1 MSRVVI
7 QRVRHRRP
15 SYISLALDDVT
26 PAVEQA
32 DSAAVFLAVDRVNV
46 FQTVAVSVT
55 GLPTNVS
62 ATVETPSLTT
72 RDSGTAI
79 IITAE
84 ASASVGTTRVTIMAT
99 PAGLPPTTIEM
110 DVTVSAPSIPQG
122 ITITPDL
129 DVISK
134 QLGDTFDITYTLVRA
149 GGYTGNVTLTGAA
162 FPADV
167 TVSYPDGQV
176 YSGVETTKR
185 IRGVIASN
193 ATPITNASFTATAS
207 GAGVSNYVD
216 SGLLTILTPTQ
227 GGSYVPQVFD
237 DFSGYANDAAFQAV
251 LTANSVYA
259 ADSIRKD
266 LASIDTTVLYNGRQ
280 TLKYS
285 QPVGSATP
293 QLIRALGADLSDV
306 FLRVVMQLPTGFRLD
321 GTPTTSAP
329 SYKLMGFEFASGIG
343 REIFAFSYGDLQ
355 LEGRLAG
362 TAPGGTPAYP
372 YFGTVLRQWAIWAN
386 SAKWFE
392 WVNHYKIISTH
403 HIIWRGWVYEKG
415 QLPSTGNYCTN
426 SLKDHRNTAS
436 PARRVL
442 LNRNFNLTRSY
453 AQQVNIAEYDAVN
466 NTTYPD
472 PYALGIDMAA
482 VPVIELSIDNATI
495 SVARGGSVQRTLTI
509 DRKNGFAGIVYC
521 LPGVG
526 YYDATRPDP
535 QFPSGVTMSFSVTQL
550 AAGVN
555 QTVVTLA
562 ATAGATPGTTTHR
575 IYLSGQW
582 RNGNNVH
589 ASNDYVTINLT
600 VT

>member
-7 QRVRHRRP
+7 ARVRSKRP
-15 SYISLALDDVT
+15 SFITLRLDDLT
-26 PAVEQA
+26 PAVEQS
-32 DSAAVFLAVDRVNV
+32 DSGAVLLSVDRTNLFVP
-46 FQTVAVSVT
+46 VAVAVT
-55 GLPTNVS
+55 GLPANVT
-62 ATVETPSLTT
+62 AVVETPTLTVT
-72 RDSGTAI
+72 EAGTAI
-79 IITAE
+79 VFSA
-84 ASASVGTTRVTIMAT
+84 ASNASVGTTRITITATPTGGQAVTIEAD
-99 PAGLPPTTIEM
+99 LSI
-110 DVTVSAPSIPQG
+110 SAPSIPQG
-122 ITITPDL
+122 ITITPDA
-129 DVISK
+129 DVLSK

-149 GGYTGNVTLTGAA
+149 GGYAGNVTLTGAA
-162 FPADV
+162 FPAGV

-176 YSGVETTKR
+176 FSGGDTTKR
-185 IRGVIASN
+185 IRGVIAGG
-193 ATPITNASFTATAS
+193 ATPVSNASFTATAS

-266 LASIDTTVLYNGRQ
+266 LASIDTSVLYNGRQ

-285 QPVGSATP
+285 QPIGSATP

-321 GTPTTSAP
+321 GTPVTSAP

-343 REIFAFSYGDLQ
+343 REIFALSYNDLQ

-362 TAPGGTPAYP
+362 TAPIGQPAYP

-392 WVNHYKIISTH
+392 WVNHYKIMSTH

-415 QLPSTGNYCTN
+415 QLPTTGNYCTN

-453 AQQVNIAEYDAVN
+453 AQQLNIAEYDAVN
-466 NTTYPD
+466 NATYPD
-472 PYALGIDMAA
+472 PYQLGNDMAA

-521 LPGVG
+521 LPESG
-526 YYDATRPDP
+526 YYGETRPNP
-535 QFPSGVTMSFSVTQL
+535 QFPSGVSMTFSATQL
-550 AAGVN
+550 ASGVN
-555 QTVVTLA
+555 TTVVTIA